1 MSRNETTD
9 HAACITAVSNKASL
23 PPYHRVLFSSRK
35 MTTKNSPLRAADV
48 RKRNENIVLRLI
60 YSARKPGLSQS
71 EVVTATG
78 LKPPTIFR
86 IFSSLEAAG
95 YIQPLPQPSSQ
106 PLDRE
111 RQEKKGRRPLA
122 YVTKADALYLVGVE
136 FWVEQISLGV
146 FDFQGKPIFTRTIPL
161 TRSENAADVVD
172 LIVDHIR
179 KAIESLSIP
188 AKRVLGIGIGAPGQ
202 VNVGGRIVTSY
213 PRIPGMRNF
222 PIATLLE
229 ERLGFP
235 VFLHNNCSII
245 AQSEFRY
252 GRLGMGDSMFMF
264 LLRSGINGAFV
275 DGGKIFLSPRG
286 TTIEMGHISIDYD
299 GPPCICGAK
308 GCLEAFMSSL
318 DRDGRDDRRWLFE
331 NLEEL
336 GTDGAA
342 GDSAATTLDTAA
354 SYLASAVQTASR
366 LFRPSSFLFVTHSGQ
381 IAEQLARRV
390 GEKVSRNASIFD
402 DTAPRFF
409 GCAYDPELAQRGA
422 ADLVV
427 DAFLS

>member
-1 MSRNETTD
+1 
-9 HAACITAVSNKASL
+9 
-23 PPYHRVLFSSRK
+23 

-60 YSARKPGLSQS
+60 YSARKAGLSQS
-71 EVVTATG
+71 EVVAATG

-95 YIQPLPQPSSQ
+95 YIEPLQQPASQ
-106 PLDRE
+106 PPDRE
-111 RQEKKGRRPLA
+111 KQEKKGRRPLA
-122 YVTKADALYLVGVE
+122 YLTKADALYLVGVE

-161 TRSENAADVVD
+161 VRSENASDVVD
-172 LIVDHIR
+172 LIVKHLQAVIR
-179 KAIESLSIP
+179 SLNIP
-188 AKRVLGIGIGAPGQ
+188 AKKVLGIGVGAPGQ

-213 PRIPGMRNF
+213 PRIPGMRDF
-222 PIATLLE
+222 PIANLLE

-245 AQSEFRY
+245 ALSEFRY

-318 DRDGRDDRRWLFE
+318 DREGHDERRWLFE
-331 NLEEL
+331 NLEGIGAE
-336 GTDGAA
+336 GAA
-342 GDSAATTLDTAA
+342 TLDTAA

-366 LFRPSSFLFVTHSGQ
+366 LFRPSSFLFVTHSGE

-390 GEKVSRNASIFD
+390 GEKVLRNASIFD
-402 DTAPRFF
+402 DAAPRFF

-427 DAFLS
+427 DAFLN

>member
-1 MSRNETTD
+1 
-9 HAACITAVSNKASL
+9 
-23 PPYHRVLFSSRK
+23 

-60 YSARKPGLSQS
+60 YSARKAGLSQS
-71 EVVTATG
+71 EVVAATG

-86 IFSSLEAAG
+86 IFSALEAAG
-95 YIQPLPQPSSQ
+95 YIEPLPQTSSQ
-106 PLDRE
+106 AGDRE
-111 RQEKKGRRPLA
+111 KQEKKGRRPLA
-122 YVTKADALYLVGVE
+122 YITKPDALYLVGVE
-136 FWVEQISLGV
+136 FWVEQISFGI
-146 FDFQGKPIFTRTIPL
+146 FDFQGKPVFARTVPL
-161 TRSENAADVVD
+161 ARSENAADVVD
-172 LIVDHIR
+172 LIVSHLQA
-179 KAIESLSIP
+179 AIQSLRIP
-188 AKRVLGIGIGAPGQ
+188 AKKVLGIGIGAPGQ
-202 VNVGGRIVTSY
+202 VNVGGRVVTSY

-222 PIATLLE
+222 PIAALLE

-286 TTIEMGHISIDYD
+286 TTIEMGHISIDHD

-318 DRDGRDDRRWLFE
+318 DHEGHDDRRWLFE
-331 NLEEL
+331 NLE
-336 GTDGAA
+336 GGVNDAA
-342 GDSAATTLDTAA
+342 ARDSSAATLDTAA
-354 SYLASAVQTASR
+354 SYLAAAVQTASR
-366 LFRPSSFLFVTHSGQ
+366 LFRPSSFLFVTHSGE

-390 GEKVSRNASIFD
+390 GEKVARNASIFD
-402 DTAPRFF
+402 DAAPRFF

>member
-1 MSRNETTD
+1 
-9 HAACITAVSNKASL
+9 
-23 PPYHRVLFSSRK
+23 

-60 YSARKPGLSQS
+60 YSARKTGLSQS
-71 EVVTATG
+71 EVVAATG

-95 YIQPLPQPSSQ
+95 YIEPLQQPASQ
-106 PLDRE
+106 PPDRGK
-111 RQEKKGRRPLA
+111 QEKKGRRPLA
-122 YVTKADALYLVGVE
+122 YLTKADALYLVGVE
-136 FWVEQISLGV
+136 FWVEQISLGI
-146 FDFQGKPIFTRTIPL
+146 FDFQGKPIFTKTVPL
-161 TRSENAADVVD
+161 VRSENAADVVD
-172 LIVDHIR
+172 LIEKHLLAAIR
-179 KAIESLSIP
+179 SLKIP
-188 AKRVLGIGIGAPGQ
+188 SKKVLGIGIGAPGQ

-222 PIATLLE
+222 PIADLLE
-229 ERLGFP
+229 ERLGFR

-245 AQSEFRY
+245 ALSEFRY
-252 GRLGMGDSMFMF
+252 GQLGMGDSMFMF

-308 GCLEAFMSSL
+308 GCLEAFMSAL
-318 DRDGRDDRRWLFE
+318 DREGHDERRWLFE
-331 NLEEL
+331 NLE
-336 GTDGAA
+336 GIGGFTAA
-342 GDSAATTLDTAA
+342 SDVAAANDPTAVASAEATLDTAS

-366 LFRPSSFLFVTHSGQ
+366 LFRPSSFLFVTHSGE
-381 IAEQLARRV
+381 IAEKLALRV
-390 GEKVSRNASIFD
+390 GEKVLRNASIFD
-402 DTAPRFF
+402 DAAPRFF

-427 DAFLS
+427 DAFLN

>member
-1 MSRNETTD
+1 
-9 HAACITAVSNKASL
+9 
-23 PPYHRVLFSSRK
+23 

-60 YSARKPGLSQS
+60 YSAGKAGLSQS
-71 EVVTATG
+71 EVVAATG

-86 IFSSLEAAG
+86 IFSALDAAG
-95 YIQPLPQPSSQ
+95 YIEPLPQNSSQ
-106 PLDRE
+106 TGDRE
-111 RQEKKGRRPLA
+111 KQEKKGRRPLA
-122 YVTKADALYLVGVE
+122 YITKPDALYLVGVE
-136 FWVEQISLGV
+136 FWVEQISFGV
-146 FDFQGKPIFTRTIPL
+146 FDFQGKPVFTKTVPL
-161 TRSENAADVVD
+161 ARSENAADVVD
-172 LIVDHIR
+172 LIVSHLQA
-179 KAIESLSIP
+179 AIQSLRIP
-188 AKRVLGIGIGAPGQ
+188 AKKVLGIGIGAPGQ

-229 ERLGFP
+229 ERLGYP

-318 DRDGRDDRRWLFE
+318 DHEGNDDRRWLFE
-331 NLEEL
+331 NLE
-336 GTDGAA
+336 GGGKNGAA
-342 GDSAATTLDTAA
+342 SDSSTATLDTAA

-366 LFRPSSFLFVTHSGQ
+366 LFRPSSFLFVTHSGE
-381 IAEQLARRV
+381 IAEQLAQRV
-390 GEKVSRNASIFD
+390 GEKVARNASIFD
-402 DTAPRFF
+402 DAAPRFF

>member
-1 MSRNETTD
+1 
-9 HAACITAVSNKASL
+9 
-23 PPYHRVLFSSRK
+23 

-60 YSARKPGLSQS
+60 YSARKAGLSQS

-86 IFSSLEAAG
+86 IFSSLESAG
-95 YIQPLPQPSSQ
+95 YIEPLLQSAPQSGE
-106 PLDRE
+106 RE
-111 RQEKKGRRPLA
+111 KQEKKGRRPLA
-122 YVTKADALYLVGVE
+122 YITKPDAFYLVGVE
-136 FWVEQISLGV
+136 FWVEQISFGI
-146 FDFQGKPIFTRTIPL
+146 FDFQGKPIFTKTIPL
-161 TRSENAADVVD
+161 ARSENAADVVAM
-172 LIVDHIR
+172 IVSHLKEAIR
-179 KAIESLSIP
+179 SLRIP
-188 AKRVLGIGIGAPGQ
+188 AKKVLGIGIGAPGQ

-213 PRIPGMRNF
+213 PRIPGMRDF

-229 ERLGFP
+229 ENLGFP

-245 AQSEFRY
+245 ALSEFRY

-299 GPPCICGAK
+299 GPSCICGAK

-318 DRDGRDDRRWLFE
+318 DQDGHDSRRWLFE
-331 NLEEL
+331 NLEDLIGDEA
-336 GTDGAA
+336 GNGPAA
-342 GDSAATTLDTAA
+342 ATLDTAA

-366 LFRPSSFLFVTHSGQ
+366 LFRPASFLFVTHSGE

-390 GEKVSRNASIFD
+390 GEKVALNASIFD
-402 DTAPRFF
+402 DAAPRFF

-427 DAFLS
+427 DAFLN